1 MINRTTKRFSRG
13 RIIKQEIMTK
23 ILSIETATDVCSVA
37 ILEDKRLVAQQE
49 LYVPR
54 SHASRLAVMID
65 DMLKKSGVQ
74 ANELDA
80 VAVSKGP
87 GSYTG
92 LRIGV
97 STAKGFCYSL
107 DLPLIAVNTLSSM
120 VKRAIKSSPGFNYYI
135 PMLDA
140 RRMEVYT
147 MVSDSDGEEVE
158 VTHAAILNEASFRS
172 VLNKGR
178 CLFIGDGAKKASMLI
193 KHPNAT
199 FQPSLV
205 PGARETGERAFELY
219 KEGKFEDV
227 EKFEPF
233 YLKDFVATMPKAG

>member
-1 MINRTTKRFSRG
+1 MAR
-13 RIIKQEIMTK
+13 

-37 ILEDKRLVAQQE
+37 ILEDKKLIAQQE

-54 SHASRLAVMID
+54 SHASRLAVMIED
-65 DMLKKSGVQ
+65 ILKQ
-74 ANELDA
+74 AEIQGKDLDA

-97 STAKGFCYSL
+97 STAKGFCYAL
-107 DLPLIAVNTLSSM
+107 DIPMLAVNTLSAMVQRASKSM
-120 VKRAIKSSPGFNYYI
+120 PGYNYYI

-147 MVSDSDGEEVE
+147 MVCDERGEEIE
-158 VTHAAILNEASFRS
+158 VTHATVLNEASFRS

-178 CLFIGDGAKKASMLI
+178 CLFIGDGARKASMLI

-199 FQPSLV
+199 FRDTLV
-205 PGARETGERAFELY
+205 PGARETGEMAFRLFE
-219 KEGKFEDV
+219 EGKFEDV